1 MAPGA
6 RLNHAAVPCL
16 YSPVR
21 TRALVLL
28 PVLPR
33 PAVSGSR
40 SLSRALARFVC
51 CGLVAHAPREP
62 MALPPHPLASAPTRH
77 PPQSSAFV
85 RAHCP
90 CRRRPWEQIEE
101 GAIKRCARLLPAFCR
116 ALSLR
121 RSLTP
126 TRLMLVRL
134 QGILEDDLTGH
145 KFDNKEYMT
154 YFTLVYNMYVGPHLS
169 RTPRGQRDSQDLV
182 RVAQVHAEA
191 ASQLLRATVPAV
203 QEGDQRLSQQ
213 CSATSRARE
222 DRPVHAE
229 GGGETLVVRRFRAST
244 RLLPSARLTV
254 SERVGITKST
264 SSG

>member
-154 YFTLVYNMYVGPHLS
+154 YFTLVYNMYVGPLGP
-169 RTPRGQRDSQDLV
+169 RTPRGQRDSGSGSCCSGARRSRLTITQSNCTSGT
-182 RVAQVHAEA
+182 RRRSAIT
-191 ASQLLRATVPAV
+191 SAV
-203 QEGDQRLSQQ
+203 QCYQPCER
-213 CSATSRARE
+213 
-222 DRPVHAE
+222 RP
-229 GGGETLVVRRFRAST
+229 AST
-244 RLLPSARLTV
+244 C
-254 SERVGITKST
+254 
-264 SSG
+264 